1 MTVETVDAGV
11 IRLGNGVTTEFSFSF
26 QARVATEIKVETVT
40 DIVTVPVDPNDYVVA
55 IEPDGVGG
63 TVTFL
68 VAPVDGTTL
77 YIYRETP
84 LTQLVSVASQQRYDP
99 EVAERVW
106 DKLTFLAQELDAELD
121 RTVKMAPGEDPDT
134 LIASLLAAEEDAR
147 LAAEEANDAA
157 AAAAASA
164 AEALAK
170 ENSMLR
176 ARGAWLTAT
185 VYAPSDI
192 VRSGTAQYI
201 CLLDHTSG
209 VFATDL
215 AALKWEVWLQDGAAG
230 AGTGDMNNSDNL
242 SGLTDKP
249 LALST
254 IGGQAAS
261 SKLTELAAPTYVR
274 GDLIVRDATALT
286 RLAKGTALQ
295 VLGGDGTDSGWV
307 SRQETQRDT
316 KPGSGTSQTFSG
328 IPAGLEELTLL
339 CRNVSLTGGA
349 TVGLRLG
356 TGGGLVASGY
366 TGIIRSTANGALPSV
381 VGFSTSFP
389 IGNILGAGGVF
400 NSTVTLKRVITGS
413 HVWAYSYIGYRTDDN
428 AMLDAYGSL
437 NLGAELTQL
446 QVLGGTFD
454 AGNFYLKW

>member
-11 IRLGNGVTTEFSFSF
+11 IRIGNGVTTEFPFSF
-26 QARVATEIKVETVT
+26 EARSATEVKVATVT
-40 DIVTVPVDPNDYVVA
+40 DVVTVPVDPNDYVVA
-55 IEPDGVGG
+55 LEPNGVGG

-68 VAPVDGTTL
+68 VAPANLVTL
-77 YIYRETP
+77 YVYRETAF
-84 LTQLVSVASQQRYDP
+84 TQLVSVASQQRYDP

-106 DKLTFLAQELDAELD
+106 DKLTFLCQELLAELN
-121 RTVKMAPGEDPDT
+121 TAVKTAPGEDPDT

-147 LAAEEANDAA
+147 ASAEDASDAA
-157 AAAAASA
+157 VAAAASA
-164 AEALAK
+164 ASALAK
-170 ENSMLR
+170 ENSMLSW
-176 ARGAWLTAT
+176 AGAWLTAT
-185 VYAPSDI
+185 VYTPSQI
-192 VRSGTAQYI
+192 VFYQGSSYVCVVG
-201 CLLDHTSG
+201 HTSG

-215 AALKWEVWLQDGAAG
+215 AAVKWAIFVQQGAAG
-230 AGTGDMNNSDNL
+230 VGSGDMLNSQNL

-261 SKLTELAAPTYVR
+261 SKLTELAAPTYAR
-274 GDLIVRDATALT
+274 GDLIVRNATVLT

-328 IPAGLEELTLL
+328 IPAGLEELTLISD
-339 CRNVSLTGGA
+339 NISLTGGA
-349 TVGLRLG
+349 SVGLRLG

-366 TGIIRSTANGALPSV
+366 VGLSRATAHGALPSIS
-381 VGFSTSFP
+381 GLSTSFV
-389 IGNILGAGGVF
+389 IGNTLGAGGVF
-400 NSTVTLKRVITGS
+400 HSTIKLKRVITGS
-413 HVWAYSYIGYRTDDN
+413 HIWAYSYTGYRTDDG
-428 AMLDAYGSL
+428 AFLDGHGRLS
-437 NLGAELTQL
+437 LGAELTQM